1 MNLHYFNFSVQ
12 DLSNLDNFNS
22 LIDWV
27 SILRKGINISLNW
40 KRNNQDEIGMQVLDT
55 LRHPKKSLPEFE
67 IND

>member
-1 MNLHYFNFSVQ
+1 MNLDYLNFSVQ

-40 KRNNQDEIGMQVLDT
+40 KRNNQDEVGLQVFET
-55 LRHPKKSLPEFE
+55 LRNPKSLPEFDF
-67 IND
+67 ND